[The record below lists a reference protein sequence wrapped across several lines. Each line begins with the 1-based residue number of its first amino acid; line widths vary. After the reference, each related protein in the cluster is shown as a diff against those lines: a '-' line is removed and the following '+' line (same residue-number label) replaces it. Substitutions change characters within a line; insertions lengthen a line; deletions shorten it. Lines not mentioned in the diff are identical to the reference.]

1 MAGARGQFISLEGV
15 DGAGKTTH
23 LHWLVQFVAER
34 EIPHV
39 VSREPGGTP
48 LAEKLRELLLH
59 DSMSMDTEALLLFA
73 ARQQH
78 LDELVRPQLAQGN
91 WVICDRFTDASYA
104 YQCGGR
110 GLPAARLAVLEQW
123 VHADLQPDLTLLFD
137 VPPEVS
143 YERVRMARDPD
154 RFEQQDIE
162 FFRRV
167 RNAYLQR
174 AAADPGRFCIVDAN
188 RSLHAIQQE
197 LQHVM
202 EAYCDRHAR

>member
-1 MAGARGQFISLEGV
+1 MTGARGRFISLEGV

-23 LHWLVQFVAER
+23 LRWLVQFITQR
-34 EIPHV
+34 GLPHI

-59 DSMSMDTEALLLFA
+59 DSMSMDTEALLMFA

-78 LDELVRPQLAQGN
+78 LDEVVRPQLTQGN

-110 GLPAARLAVLEQW
+110 GLSTARLAVLEQW

-154 RFEQQDIE
+154 RFEQQDIH

-167 RNAYLQR
+167 RDAYLQR
-174 AAADPGRFCIVDAN
+174 AEADPTRFCIVDAN
-188 RSLHAIQQE
+188 RSLDAIQRE
-197 LQHVM
+197 LQHIM
-202 EAYCDRHAR
+202 EDYCGRYVC